1 MLVQTI
7 KIALIILIIYV
18 AISFYMYTKLKLNK
32 QKKKIEKFQEK
43 EDNKESVKRNL
54 YFEIINAFKLHLKRP
69 PSSEELSRSIEMI
82 QKNELTLPKL
92 QTMLATQ
99 KKLIYKV
106 TEKVVGKAPKQNE
119 KPELK
124 EDDDEGEVSSEDKPI
139 KLKDENTRIKYIM
152 NRPTIFNISSNQPF
166 LDMHNSQSPTET
178 IISTVKQKVLE
189 MDSGMDEYEY
199 ENDYDPYTFDEIE
212 KLNHKN
218 RCTTNEYNEL
228 AKLKEDR
235 NLNELN
241 FACNRSKG
249 AKKAIH
255 QFSKNKF
262 NFDTKHPKVK
272 AVQIKSDVLG
282 TPIEESKKTKIGS
295 IMPKFKYTESR

>member
-7 KIALIILIIYV
+7 KIALIILLIYV
-18 AISFYMYTKLKLNK
+18 TVSFYMYTKLKLNK

-43 EDNKESVKRNL
+43 EENKESVKRNL
-54 YFEIINAFKLHLKRP
+54 YFEIINDFKFHLKRP
-69 PSSEELSRSIEMI
+69 PSSEELARSIEMI

-106 TEKVVGKAPKQNE
+106 TEKVVGELPKQ
-119 KPELK
+119 KPK
-124 EDDDEGEVSSEDKPI
+124 EIEDEEEGEGSPEDKPI

-249 AKKAIH
+249 TKKAIH

-282 TPIEESKKTKIGS
+282 TPIEESKKTQIGS
-295 IMPKFKYTESR
+295 IMPKFKYKETR